1 MNKDKKWLLHEL
13 GNLPYVL
20 ERGYR
25 KVKLVDFFPLIHQLD
40 EPEKIVIPQFV
51 ADWWEHSSDWVG
63 MYGRESINKKSKIKL
78 ISEFHDRG
86 LGDHLSK
93 VEDWLDEN
101 DSIFLDLVN
110 GKAYEIEKEKL
121 YYIKFSENQ
130 YAQKFDGTK
139 FDSMLIND
147 ESLAGKFT
155 KDDIKKMNP
164 NLMALAVEVEAEVG
178 VEVAE

>member
-1 MNKDKKWLLHEL
+1 MNNDKNWLLREVRK
-13 GNLPYVL
+13 LPY
-20 ERGYR
+20 ETEHGFT
-25 KVKLVDFFPLIHQLD
+25 KVKLIDIFPLIHQLD

-51 ADWWEHSSDWVG
+51 ADWWEHSNNWVP
-63 MYGRESINKKSKIKL
+63 MYGRESINKNSKLHL

-93 VEDWLDEN
+93 VEDWLNEN

-130 YAQKFDGTK
+130 YAQKFDETK
-139 FDSMLIND
+139 FDSMLINE

-155 KDDIKKMNP
+155 KEEIEKINP
-164 NLMALAVEVEAEVG
+164 NLMALAVEVE
-178 VEVAE
+178 VAE

>member
-1 MNKDKKWLLHEL
+1 M
-13 GNLPYVL
+13 
-20 ERGYR
+20 
-25 KVKLVDFFPLIHQLD
+25 
-40 EPEKIVIPQFV
+40 VIPQFV
-51 ADWWEHSSDWVG
+51 ADWWEHSSDWVT
-63 MYGRESINKKSKIKL
+63 MYRRESINKKSKLHL

-101 DSIFLDLVN
+101 DSIFLDLIN

-139 FDSMLIND
+139 FDSILIND
-147 ESLAGKFT
+147 HSLASRFT
-155 KDDIKKMNP
+155 KYDIKKINP
-164 NLMALAVEVEAEVG
+164 NLMSLAVEVEVEADVETDIEV
-178 VEVAE
+178 EE